1 MDSSVALSVSFV
13 LFGFTVMYV
22 KLSLTRFQDCCILM
36 N

>member
-22 KLSLTRFQDCCILM
+22 KLSLTRACIFRIVAS
-36 N
+36 